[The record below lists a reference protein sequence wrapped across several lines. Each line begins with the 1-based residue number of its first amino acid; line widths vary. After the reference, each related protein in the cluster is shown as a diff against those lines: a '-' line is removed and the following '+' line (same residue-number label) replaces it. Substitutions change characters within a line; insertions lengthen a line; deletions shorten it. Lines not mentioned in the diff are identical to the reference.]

1 MNAQT
6 EFQVDM
12 TKLGHKIDTSKL
24 TCAITAPSGKNVP
37 SKIISHNETFR
48 ILYTPFE
55 GELLNV
61 EKFPKIIIKFQLV
74 VTQSSLIM
82 TICQYQDHH
91 L

>member
-24 TCAITAPSGKNVP
+24 TCAITAPSGKIVP
-37 SKIISHNETFR
+37 SKIISQNETFR

-55 GELLNV
+55 GELRFKN
-61 EKFPKIIIKFQLV
+61 
-74 VTQSSLIM
+74 S
-82 TICQYQDHH
+82 
-91 L
+91 

>member
-37 SKIISHNETFR
+37 SKIISHNNETFR

-55 GELLNV
+55 GEM
-61 EKFPKIIIKFQLV
+61 EKVWNFR
-74 VTQSSLIM
+74 
-82 TICQYQDHH
+82 
-91 L
+91 

>member
-61 EKFPKIIIKFQLV
+61 EKFLKIIIKFQLV
-74 VTQSSLIM
+74 VTQSS
-82 TICQYQDHH
+82 
-91 L
+91 